1 MNILLVI
8 YQNPFKSKY
17 KTSQKLV
24 GEVGIF
30 ICLGFTILFSLNDM
44 VLIIINCKGTF
55 IDRGRRIE
63 VRLVNYWSDLFCDC
77 FLVY

>member
-17 KTSQKLV
+17 KTSQRLV

-30 ICLGFTILFSLNDM
+30 ICLSFTILFSLNDM
-44 VLIIINCKGTF
+44 VLIIINLK
-55 IDRGRRIE
+55 E
-63 VRLVNYWSDLFCDC
+63 RLLTVEEELKLGWLIIGVIC
-77 FLVY
+77 FVIAF